1 MILNRYFLKSIFS
14 YTLTIS
20 LIFILIIISSRS
32 IQYLE
37 QASRGEISP
46 EAVFSIVMF
55 RLPEFLELILP
66 LGFFLS
72 IVLTIS
78 KLRAENEFVVMEQA
92 GFNLTRVYCLLS
104 FPLLI
109 ICSCLFYFS
118 TTLSPNLEL
127 RVNNLLQVKSLSDKF
142 NSLTPGEFH
151 KLNDKITIF
160 ARGRDKDQLTDIF
173 LNLDNSSINSNN
185 VIVAKK
191 FKVKDGA
198 KNSLDFEEGYSY
210 LKKEDNEFTIIEFS
224 KLSILSDSF
233 ASDDKEFN
241 SGKDE
246 SASYQ
251 VWSLSVCLM
260 TILSVFIAVP
270 ISKISPRKGRYSRVL
285 PGLLIFSTYSA
296 LLLSYK
302 GSELID
308 LTAVALVHSLFLIL
322 ALFLNI
328 SFLRSFK
335 WFGS

>member
-151 KLNDKITIF
+151 KLNDKIIIF

-198 KNSLDFEEGYSY
+198 KSSLDFEEGYSY
-210 LKKEDNEFTIIEFS
+210 LKKEDNEFTTIEFS